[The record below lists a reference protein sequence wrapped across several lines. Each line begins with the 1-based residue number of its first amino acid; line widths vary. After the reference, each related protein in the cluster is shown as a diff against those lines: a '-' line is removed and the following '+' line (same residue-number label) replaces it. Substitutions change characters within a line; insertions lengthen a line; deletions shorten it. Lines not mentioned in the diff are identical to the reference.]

1 MPNQDLL
8 DYIKKEVSL
17 GVSRETI
24 QAALVNSGWSTQDI
38 IVAWNSIEQTH
49 SDLLVSI
56 NNAEPLPLEGQS
68 SKEIKKAPLKWLIIS
83 IVIGWVI
90 YLPFAFFLLVLTT
103 PGGDPSI
110 STRHFLFVLNIIPF
124 VYMVILTVLTIIKRN
139 KFFCIWMAL
148 AALIGAAFAQILMA
162 LIFPF
167 SSIFPSNEVEPD
179 TNSLKPSCHIT
190 TNKAVYRL
198 GEVIELSWTSK
209 NAVRLHW
216 GESEG
221 FSRGVQPSGIPEA
234 NGAQSLS
241 VTSPGDKVV
250 VLEVWNAEQYAGIC
264 SEVFTIT
271 P

>member
-8 DYIKKEVSL
+8 DYIKKETSL

-38 IVAWNSIEQTH
+38 SVAWNSIEQTY
-49 SDLLVSI
+49 SDLLVPI
-56 NNAEPLPLEGQS
+56 NNLESQMVPV
-68 SKEIKKAPLKWLIIS
+68 SKEIERVSLKWLIIS
-83 IVIGWVI
+83 IVIGWAI
-90 YLPFAFFLLVLTT
+90 YFPAAW
-103 PGGDPSI
+103 
-110 STRHFLFVLNIIPF
+110 FVLAYSGFIFDSGSSEEKYLLFIVINSIPF
-124 VYMVILTVLTIIKRN
+124 VYMVILTVYTIIKRN

-148 AALIGAAFAQILMA
+148 AIPIGGAFFQLLMS

-167 SSIFPSNEVEPD
+167 SRIFYLKTMEFD
-179 TNSLKPSCHIT
+179 ANSLQPSCVIT
-190 TNKAVYRL
+190 TNKREYKL

-209 NAVRLHW
+209 NAERLHW

-221 FSRGVQPSGIPEA
+221 FSRRVQPSGIPEA